1 MAATGY
7 GGPSAGALDF
17 QDRQARQAREIER
30 PIICPECNSSWFS
43 EVAFNQYSDIAMGS
57 GTGGDIR
64 QINMMPQTLRVCV
77 CGHPYSPNLTGIRG
91 RAATESLASFQES
104 LKGAQAVRKVILAAG
119 KSTPPS
125 MTELAKSFAGAT
137 ELKKLRDDLDELL
150 VRSSS
155 LIASGEV
162 ILTDEQVAAEEAL
175 VEAEAAARG
184 ITATVVDAQK
194 GTIQV
199 TAPRSEFEKVPGF
212 AEAEAAGLIRTGTG
226 APASV
231 KVVPPAPVAE
241 PHPNSKEGKA
251 LKAARLAVDQANREA
266 AAAGK
271 A

>member
-7 GGPSAGALDF
+7 GMPSAGAL
-17 QDRQARQAREIER
+17 QIALRTNDRTREIER

-119 KSTPPS
+119 KATPLS
-125 MTELAKSFAGAT
+125 LEYLAKSFVGVG
-137 ELKKLRDDLDELL
+137 ELKDLRGDVDELL

-155 LIASGEV
+155 LIAADESTEAADAGE
-162 ILTDEQVAAEEAL
+162 T
-175 VEAEAAARG
+175 VEA
-184 ITATVVDAQK
+184 
-194 GTIQV
+194 V
-199 TAPRSEFEKVPGF
+199 TA
-212 AEAEAAGLIRTGTG
+212 GTG
-226 APASV
+226 VSV
-231 KVVPPAPVAE
+231 GV
-241 PHPNSKEGKA
+241 
-251 LKAARLAVDQANREA
+251 L
-266 AAAGK
+266 
-271 A
+271 

>member
-1 MAATGY
+1 MAASGY

-30 PIICPECNSSWFS
+30 PIICPECRSSWFS
-43 EVAFNQYSDIAMGS
+43 EVAYNQYSDIAMGS

-119 KSTPPS
+119 KATPLS
-125 MTELAKSFAGAT
+125 LEYLAKSFVGVG
-137 ELKKLRDDLDELL
+137 ELKDLRGDVDELL

-155 LIASGEV
+155 LIAA
-162 ILTDEQVAAEEAL
+162 DESTETVEAVAAGT
-175 VEAEAAARG
+175 G
-184 ITATVVDAQK
+184 ITLSASDPQTGAVK
-194 GTIQV
+194 V
-199 TAPRSEFEKVPGF
+199 TAPRSEFEKIPGF

-231 KVVPPAPVAE
+231 NVVPPAPVAD

>member
-1 MAATGY
+1 MAASGY
-7 GGPSAGALDF
+7 GGPSAGALDI

-125 MTELAKSFAGAT
+125 MTELAKSFAGGSA
-137 ELKKLRDDLDELL
+137 LAGGQDDLDELL

-155 LIASGEV
+155 LIAADESTEATDAGE
-162 ILTDEQVAAEEAL
+162 T
-175 VEAEAAARG
+175 VEA
-184 ITATVVDAQK
+184 
-194 GTIQV
+194 V
-199 TAPRSEFEKVPGF
+199 TA
-212 AEAEAAGLIRTGTG
+212 GTG
-226 APASV
+226 VTVGVLVPAG
-231 KVVPPAPVAE
+231 PPAPTT
-241 PHPNSKEGKA
+241 
-251 LKAARLAVDQANREA
+251 
-266 AAAGK
+266 
-271 A
+271 

>member
-1 MAATGY
+1 MAAASGY

-43 EVAFNQYSDIAMGS
+43 EVAYNQYSDIAMGS

-119 KSTPPS
+119 KSTPLN
-125 MTELAKSFAGAT
+125 MTDLAKYFAGVS
-137 ELKKLRDDLDELL
+137 ELKGVREDLDELL

-155 LIASGEV
+155 LIAAGEQTTEAVETVTAGTV
-162 ILTDEQVAAEEAL
+162 ITLSASAPPTGAVN
-175 VEAEAAARG
+175 
-184 ITATVVDAQK
+184 
-194 GTIQV
+194 V
-199 TAPRSEFEKVPGF
+199 TAPRSEFEKIPGF
-212 AEAEAAGLIRTGTG
+212 AEAEAAGLAGG
-226 APASV
+226 PASI
-231 KVVPPAPVAE
+231 
-241 PHPNSKEGKA
+241 
-251 LKAARLAVDQANREA
+251 
-266 AAAGK
+266 
-271 A
+271 